1 MAMLPVGPSNFSKI
15 QIGDYVAKA
24 GLYTQ
29 PGVVIEKNED
39 GTVVVDTDPTQIQQY
54 HRHANTSGLSPEE
67 KDSFNG
73 IMDQIMD
80 SQDSG
85 ERINMLQQQID
96 VLGADGGNRKVV
108 SSLRNQQAELIRY
121 ARELP
126 RVYKFDGEK
135 VRI

>member
-1 MAMLPVGPSNFSKI
+1 MLPLGPSNFNKI

-24 GLYTQ
+24 GIYTQ
-29 PGVVIEKNED
+29 PGVVVDKNED
-39 GTVVVDTDPTQIQQY
+39 GSVVVDTDPTQIHQY

-73 IMDQIMD
+73 IMDQIME

-85 ERINMLQQQID
+85 ERINLLQQQID